1 MQPDYGRMCPE
12 LRRKDM
18 TLMLLRE
25 EHRADHA
32 NGQTHAY
39 SQYCENYRRFVMQLP
54 ALHGRLQCAPS
65 LTMSRWSKCVSI
77 WCRSLALV
85 YAIEA
90 AADDRDVPAPA
101 PELAAQDEMLFM
113 RADAPDGGE

>member
-32 NGQTHAY
+32 NGRTHAY
-39 SQYCENYRRFVMQLP
+39 SQ
-54 ALHGRLQCAPS
+54 CAGAS
-65 LTMSRWSKCVSI
+65 SRI
-77 WCRSLALV
+77 CRA
-85 YAIEA
+85 
-90 AADDRDVPAPA
+90 
-101 PELAAQDEMLFM
+101 
-113 RADAPDGGE
+113 G